1 MIVRYGISL
10 NLRKFEVN
18 QDQKIIAFYFEKVKK
33 LQKRVFGRHPL
44 FLQNPSAKDITI
56 FAFFRDPGILCME
69 KGVKRTF
76 SFFRF
81 WKFCFFVSIRLF
93 LLFSTFFL
101 FFLFSTFFY
110 FFYFSLFPLFTKKTT
125 QFTSLTRFSRW
136 GEKKW
141 VGRRIREK

>member
-101 FFLFSTFFY
+101 FFLFFY
-110 FFYFSLFPLFTKKTT
+110 FFLFFFIFHFFHFSLKKRHNSRLSHVFP
-125 QFTSLTRFSRW
+125 
-136 GEKKW
+136 GEERKS
-141 VGRRIREK
+141 G